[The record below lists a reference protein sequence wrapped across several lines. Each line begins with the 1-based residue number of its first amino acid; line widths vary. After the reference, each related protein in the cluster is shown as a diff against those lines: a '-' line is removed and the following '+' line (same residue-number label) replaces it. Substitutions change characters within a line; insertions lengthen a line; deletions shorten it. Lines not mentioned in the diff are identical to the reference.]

1 MNVWIIIVGMMLV
14 TFIPRAIPAF
24 FVEKMR
30 FGRRFEKF
38 IGLIPY
44 TAMTALIF
52 PGVLNM
58 DSAHWYVGVIGA
70 VAAILLALSKKI
82 PTAFV
87 VFGSVAS
94 VALAYLV
101 IL

>member
-14 TFIPRAIPAF
+14 TFGPRAIPAF

-70 VAAILLALSKKI
+70 AVAILLALSKKI
-82 PTAFV
+82 PASLV
-87 VFGSVAS
+87 VLGSVCA
-94 VALAYLV
+94 VAAAYL
-101 IL
+101 II